1 MTLAPIL
8 IVGLLALA
16 PAAAKSGSC
25 PQWEP
30 MLRKFGLPVQ
40 DFSYIMWRES
50 RCTAVAVHHNPGARD
65 DIGLLQINASWSTL
79 TKQQCRTSKRP
90 EQALLS
96 PSCNLAVAEQLYKIS
111 GFTPWKATYKKKE
124 TK

>member
-1 MTLAPIL
+1 MTLTTLA
-8 IVGLLALA
+8 VVTLLTLA
-16 PAAAKSGSC
+16 PAAAKTGTC
-25 PQWEP
+25 PEWEP

-50 RCTAVAVHHNPGARD
+50 RCTPRAVGHNKHARD

-79 TKQQCRTSKRP
+79 TKQTCRTSKRP
-90 EQALLS
+90 EVALLS
-96 PSCNLAVAEQLYKIS
+96 PTCNLSVAASLYS
-111 GFTPWKATYKKKE
+111 TAGLRPWKATAKKE

>member
-1 MTLAPIL
+1 MTLTTIL

-16 PAAAKSGSC
+16 PAAATTGTC

-30 MLRKFGLPVQ
+30 MLRKYGLPVQ

-50 RCTAVAVHHNPGARD
+50 RCTALAVHHNKGARD

-79 TKQQCRTSKRP
+79 TKQQCQTKKRP
-90 EQALLS
+90 EIALLS
-96 PSCNLAVAEQLYKIS
+96 PTCNLTVAAHLYSTS
-111 GFTPWKATYKKKE
+111 GLRPWKATAKKE
-124 TK
+124 KS

>member
-50 RCTAVAVHHNPGARD
+50 RCTALAVHHNPGARD

-79 TKQQCRTSKRP
+79 TRQQCRTTKRP
-90 EQALLS
+90 EVALLS
-96 PSCNLAVAEQLYKIS
+96 PTCNLTVAASLYS
-111 GFTPWKATYKKKE
+111 TAGLRPWKATAKKE

>member
-1 MTLAPIL
+1 MTLATIL
-8 IVGLLALA
+8 VVGLLSIGPTATLE
-16 PAAAKSGSC
+16 SC

-40 DFSYIMWRES
+40 DFTYIMWRES
-50 RCTAVAVHHNPGARD
+50 RCTALAVHHNKGARD

-79 TKQQCRTSKRP
+79 TRQQCRTNKRP
-90 EQALLS
+90 EIALLS
-96 PSCNLAVAEQLYKIS
+96 PICNLTVAAQLYS
-111 GFTPWKATYKKKE
+111 TAGLRPWKATAKKE